1 MTHYFTLVSKIP
13 SQWHKMLPGGQK
25 QKAYLKMS
33 KKKKKV
39 PVNINIIWD
48 FQNPHAILTL

>member
-1 MTHYFTLVSKIP
+1 MTHYFTLFIKIP

-33 KKKKKV
+33 KKKV
-39 PVNINIIWD
+39 PVNTNITWD

>member
-13 SQWHKMLPGGQK
+13 SQWHKILPGGQK